1 MTAALQDLRFALR
14 QIGRSPAF
22 ALTAIVTLALGIGA
36 NTAIFSL
43 LDQALLRSLPV
54 RDPQQLVILEG
65 TGDAWE
71 GNSST
76 HGGDHAAYFSYPMYK
91 DLRDRT
97 QAFEG
102 IIATAP
108 ADVDFARNGVSEN
121 SRAEIVSGNYFTVLG
136 VRPALGRLFTE
147 ADDLGKD
154 ANPVA
159 VLSYDFWRDHLGSDP
174 AVVGAVASVNGHPF
188 QIVGVA
194 APGFRSAVWG
204 ETPSL
209 FVPMSMLDQIVPGK
223 GKRLI
228 DHTDRWMNILG
239 RLKPGES
246 YAAAEAATQPLWHAL
261 RAEELKALGT
271 RSKRFTDDFVTAS
284 RIRVLPGAKG
294 FSYQRDK
301 FQKPLLAVMAMALL
315 VLLIASVNV
324 ASLLLVRSAS
334 RIREFSLRY
343 ALGAGSARILQQLL
357 LEGLLIGIAGGLTGM
372 LLAPAAIRALLHQ
385 LAGDRTNLAFSPSI
399 HGRLLLFNFAVA
411 LAVSVLFSLAPALH
425 LRRPDLT
432 LAMRQTS
439 GTSSGFIGSV
449 GSVGSMLSFRR
460 VVVCLQIGLSV
471 LLLVGAGLFVRTM
484 QKLRAVD
491 VGFTTTHLVTFGI
504 NPKLSGYAP
513 AAVPV
518 LHQRVIEM
526 LSALPGVQ
534 SVAATDDPELAGNG
548 QGGNVTVSG
557 YTAPPDEQF
566 SIEEPYVSPPYF
578 STFRI
583 PLLAGR
589 AFTDADAA
597 GGQLVAIVNETFA
610 KHFCGSA
617 QACLGRQLA
626 GGAGNHLKLN
636 TEIVGVARDTKHEGI
651 RQGVNPTLFRPLKQ
665 SPDPERL
672 FLYLRTSTD
681 PAQFLPTVRRSMQQL
696 DPTLPIAALR
706 TMEAQIDDSLSNE
719 RMITLLAVSFGL
731 LATLLAGVGLYG
743 VLAYSTAQ
751 RTREIGIR
759 IALGSSRLAVSRI
772 AVADVLRLAGIA
784 LALPVA
790 FGLSRLLRS
799 QLFGV
804 SAADP
809 AILLGVALLITLVA
823 LAAALL
829 SARRAA
835 SVSPTQAL
843 RTE

>member
-14 QIGRSPAF
+14 QITRSPAF
-22 ALTAIVTLALGIGA
+22 ALTAVVTLALGIGA

-54 RDPQQLVILEG
+54 RSPHQLVILEG

-71 GNSST
+71 GHSST
-76 HGGDHAAYFSYPMYK
+76 HGGDHEAYFSYPMYK

-97 QAFEG
+97 QAFDG
-102 IIATAP
+102 LVATSQANIG
-108 ADVDFARNGVSEN
+108 FARNGVSEN
-121 SRAEIVSGNYFTVLG
+121 SKAEIVSGNYFTVLG

-147 ADDLGKD
+147 ADDVGKD

-159 VLSYDFWRDHLGSDP
+159 VLSYDFWRDHLGSDR
-174 AVVGAVASVNGHPF
+174 AIVGAVASVNGHPF

-209 FVPMSMLDQIVPGK
+209 FAPMSMLDQIVPGK

-239 RLKPGES
+239 RLRPGES

-261 RAEELKALGT
+261 RSEELKALGT

-294 FSYQRDK
+294 FSYQRDD
-301 FQKPLLAVMAMALL
+301 FRKPLLAVMAMALL

-385 LAGDRTNLAFSPSI
+385 LAGDQTNLAFTPSI
-399 HGRLLLFNFAVA
+399 HGRLLLFNFVVA

-439 GTSSGFIGSV
+439 GTSSGSLI
-449 GSVGSMLSFRR
+449 SFRH

-513 AAVPV
+513 AAVPA

-534 SVAATDDPELAGNG
+534 AVAATDDPELAGNG

-566 SIEEPYVSPPYF
+566 DIEEPYVSPPYF
-578 STFRI
+578 STFKI

-589 AFTDADAA
+589 TFTNADAA

-610 KHFCGSA
+610 RHFCGSA
-617 QACLGRQLA
+617 EACLGRQLA

-665 SPDPERL
+665 SPNPERL
-672 FLYLRTSTD
+672 FLYLRTSSD
-681 PAQFLPTVRRSMQQL
+681 PAQFLPTVRRAMQQL
-696 DPTLPIAALR
+696 DPTLPIADLR

-772 AVADVLRLAGIA
+772 VVADVLGLAGIGTA

-829 SARRAA
+829 PARRAA
-835 SVSPTQAL
+835 SVSPTEAL
-843 RTE
+843 RIE